1 MPRNLQRLL
10 AQHAATP
17 KGAGDVLISGIAS
30 DSRAVKPGFIFAAL
44 PGTKS
49 DGASFIPQALKAG
62 ASAVIVA
69 KGSYAGPGN
78 IIETNNPRLLLAQL
92 AARFYDDQPD
102 TIVAVT
108 GTNGKTSVAV
118 FVRQIWAEMGFRA
131 ASLGTIGIVG
141 PEGTQYLQHTT
152 PDPVQLQEA
161 VAHLAQDGVQHLAIE
176 ASSHGLAQYRL
187 DGLRLTAGA
196 FTNLTRDHLDYHGS
210 FDAYFEAKM
219 RLFTDLLPQ
228 GAGAVINA
236 DSPSGEEVHLRAE
249 ARGLSTMLVGHKG
262 RDIRLVDVAMEG
274 LGQRLKLET
283 KFGAFD
289 VNLPLAGDFQA
300 SNALVAAG
308 LVIAAGG
315 DPAHVFHA
323 LSSLKGAPGRLDF
336 VGQTHEGASVYVDY
350 AHTPDAIATALQALR
365 PSVHG
370 KLFVVFGCG
379 GDRDKGKRP
388 LMAKAA
394 AEHADHV
401 IVTDDNPRS
410 EEPAQI
416 RREAM
421 VGAPSATEIGDRGK
435 AIRVAIDL
443 LTSRDILLV
452 AGKGHELGQI
462 IGKETRPFSDHDAVR
477 AALRGEDYH
486 AT

>member
-1 MPRNLQRLL
+1 MPRSLQQLL
-10 AQHAATP
+10 GQNAVMP
-17 KGAGDVLISGIAS
+17 MGVGDILIAGITS

-62 ASAVIVA
+62 AAAVIVA
-69 KGSYAGPGN
+69 EGSYDGPGN
-78 IIETNNPRLLLAQL
+78 IVAVENPRLLLAQV
-92 AARFYDDQPD
+92 AARFYNQQPD

-141 PEGTQYLQHTT
+141 PEGTIELNHTT
-152 PDPVQLQEA
+152 PDPVQLQES
-161 VAHLAQDGVQHLAIE
+161 VAALAQDGVQHLAIE

-219 RLFTDLLPQ
+219 RLFTELLPH

-249 ARGLSTMLVGHKG
+249 ARGLSTLLVGHKG
-262 RDIRLVDVAMEG
+262 RDIRLANVQMEG
-274 LGQRLKLET
+274 LSQRLKLDT
-283 KFGAFD
+283 KFGTFD

-336 VGQTHEGASVYVDY
+336 VGQTPDGASVFVDY
-350 AHTPDAIATALQALR
+350 AHTPDAVATALVALR
-365 PSVHG
+365 PTVKG
-370 KLFVVFGCG
+370 KLFVVIGCG

-394 AEHADHV
+394 AENADHV
-401 IVTDDNPRS
+401 IITDDNPRS
-410 EEPAQI
+410 EDPAQI
-416 RREAM
+416 RRDAL
-421 VGAPSATEIGDRGK
+421 VGAPSATEIGDRAL
-435 AIRVAIDL
+435 AIRTAVDQL
-443 LTSRDILLV
+443 KPGDILLV
-452 AGKGHELGQI
+452 AGKGHEQGQI
-462 IGKETRPFSDHDAVR
+462 IGNVTRPFSDHEAVR
-477 AALRGEDYH
+477 AALQGENYH
-486 AT
+486 AA

>member
-1 MPRNLQRLL
+1 MPRSLQRLL
-10 AQHAATP
+10 AQDAAVP
-17 KGAGDVLISGIAS
+17 KGAGDVLISGITS
-30 DSRAVKPGFIFAAL
+30 DSRAVRPGFIFAAL

-69 KGSYAGPGN
+69 KGSYNGPGHV
-78 IIETNNPRLLLAQL
+78 IETENPRSLLAHM
-92 AARFYDDQPD
+92 AARFYSEQPD

-118 FVRQIWAEMGFRA
+118 FVRQIWAELGFRA

-141 PEGTQYLQHTT
+141 PDGTTKLEHTT
-152 PDPVQLQEA
+152 PDPVQLQES
-161 VAHLAQDGVQHLAIE
+161 VAALANDGVQHLAIE

-219 RLFTDLLPQ
+219 RLFTELLPQ

-236 DSPSGEEVHLRAE
+236 DSHSSEEVHLRAE
-249 ARGLSTMLVGHKG
+249 ARGLATVLVGHKG
-262 RDIRLVDVAMEG
+262 RDIRLTDVQMEG
-274 LGQRLKLET
+274 LSQRLKLET
-283 KFGAFD
+283 KFGSFD

-336 VGQTHEGASVYVDY
+336 VGQTKDGASVFVDY
-350 AHTPDAIATALQALR
+350 AHTPDAISTALSALR
-365 PSVHG
+365 PAVKG

-394 AEHADHV
+394 VENADQV
-401 IVTDDNPRS
+401 IITDDNPRS
-410 EEPAQI
+410 EDAAQI
-416 RREAM
+416 RHDAL
-421 VGAPSATEIGDRGK
+421 VGAPSATEIADRAT
-435 AIRVAIDL
+435 AIRTAIEQLKSGDML
-443 LTSRDILLV
+443 LI
-452 AGKGHELGQI
+452 AGKGHEQGQM
-462 IGKETRPFSDHDAVR
+462 IGTVNKPFSDHDAVR

-486 AT
+486 AA

>member
-1 MPRNLQRLL
+1 M
-10 AQHAATP
+10 
-17 KGAGDVLISGIAS
+17 
-30 DSRAVKPGFIFAAL
+30 
-44 PGTKS
+44 
-49 DGASFIPQALKAG
+49 
-62 ASAVIVA
+62 
-69 KGSYAGPGN
+69 
-78 IIETNNPRLLLAQL
+78 
-92 AARFYDDQPD
+92 
-102 TIVAVT
+102 
-108 GTNGKTSVAV
+108 
-118 FVRQIWAEMGFRA
+118 
-131 ASLGTIGIVG
+131 
-141 PEGTQYLQHTT
+141 
-152 PDPVQLQEA
+152 QLQES
-161 VAHLAQDGVQHLAIE
+161 VARLAQDGVQHLAIE

-219 RLFTDLLPQ
+219 RLFTELLPQ

-249 ARGLSTMLVGHKG
+249 ARGLLTTLVGHKG
-262 RDIRLVDVAMEG
+262 RDIHLVDVATEG

-283 KFGAFD
+283 RFGAFD

-336 VGQTHEGASVYVDY
+336 VGRTKDGASVFVDY
-350 AHTPDAIATALQALR
+350 AHTPDAIATALAALR
-365 PSVHG
+365 PSTKG
-370 KLFVVFGCG
+370 KLHVVFGCG

-401 IVTDDNPRS
+401 IITDDNPRS

-416 RREAM
+416 RREAL
-421 VGAPSATEIGDRGK
+421 VGAPTAIEIGDRAK
-435 AIRVAIDL
+435 AIRVAVEQL
-443 LTSRDILLV
+443 KSGDILLV

-462 IGKETRPFSDHDAVR
+462 IGSETRPFSDHDAVR

-486 AT
+486 GA

>member
-1 MPRNLQRLL
+1 MPRSLQRLL
-10 AQHAATP
+10 AQDAAVPT
-17 KGAGDVLISGIAS
+17 GAGDIVIAGVTS
-30 DSRAVKPGFIFAAL
+30 DSRAVKPGFVFAAL
-44 PGTKS
+44 PGTKN
-49 DGASFIPQALKAG
+49 DGAKFIPQALQAG

-69 KGSYAGPGN
+69 KGMYKGPGN
-78 IIETNNPRLLLAQL
+78 IVEAENPRLLLAQI
-92 AARFYDDQPD
+92 AARFYGEQPD

-118 FVRQIWAEMGFRA
+118 FVRQIWAELGFRA

-141 PEGTQYLQHTT
+141 PDGTTKLEHTT
-152 PDPVQLQEA
+152 PDPVQLQES
-161 VAHLAQDGVQHLAIE
+161 VAALARDGVEHLAIE

-187 DGLRLTAGA
+187 DGLRLTAGG

-219 RLFTDLLPQ
+219 RLFTELLPP

-249 ARGLSTMLVGHKG
+249 ARGLSTLLVGHKG
-262 RDIRLVDVAMEG
+262 RDIRLVDVQMEG

-308 LVIAAGG
+308 LVIASGG
-315 DPAHVFHA
+315 DAAHVFHA
-323 LSSLKGAPGRLDF
+323 LSSLKGAPGRLDL
-336 VGQTHEGASVYVDY
+336 VGQNKDGATVYVDY

-365 PSVHG
+365 PSVRG
-370 KLFVVFGCG
+370 KLSVVFGCG

-394 AEHADHV
+394 FENADHV
-401 IVTDDNPRS
+401 IITDDNPRS
-410 EEPAQI
+410 EEAAQI
-416 RREAM
+416 RRDAL
-421 VGAPSATEIGDRGK
+421 VGAPSAKEIGDRAH
-435 AIRVAIDL
+435 AIRTAVDAL
-443 LTSRDILLV
+443 KTGDILLV
-452 AGKGHELGQI
+452 AGKGHEQGQI
-462 IGKETRPFSDHDAVR
+462 IGSEVRPFSDHDAVR

-486 AT
+486 AA